1 MPLNYLQLRNAAT
14 SLTLFASLSI
24 FGENMTTDKDQTLV
38 RRCQSGDPD
47 AFKDLYD
54 KYSGKIAG
62 FARKYLGDEHHAD
75 DIVQDVFMQV
85 YRKLAN
91 FRGDAQFS
99 TWLFRVSINACK
111 SKRLSLDRQKRIHD
125 EKVAVKVMKALPPSP
140 VEEIDQDE
148 LRQEIQISLGELSRE
163 QQNILLMK
171 TVHKLSYLEIGRAT
185 NQSENQV
192 RGKLYRARKAFRA
205 SHEARARAA

>member
-1 MPLNYLQLRNAAT
+1 M
-14 SLTLFASLSI
+14 TL
-24 FGENMTTDKDQTLV
+24 DQDWALV
-38 RRCQSGDPD
+38 KRCQNGDAK
-47 AFKDLYD
+47 AFNDLYN

-91 FRGDAQFS
+91 FRGDARFS

-111 SKRLSLDRQKRIHD
+111 SKRLSLDRQKRIQD
-125 EKVAVKVMKALPPSP
+125 EKVATKILKTLPPGP

-148 LRQEIQISLGELSRE
+148 LRLEIQQSLRDLSRE
-163 QQNILLMK
+163 QQRILLMK
-171 TVHKLSYLEIGRAT
+171 TVQKLSYMEIGRVT

-205 SHEARARAA
+205 SHEARAKAA

>member
-1 MPLNYLQLRNAAT
+1 MK
-14 SLTLFASLSI
+14 I
-24 FGENMTTDKDQTLV
+24 DQDWALV
-38 RRCQSGDPD
+38 KRCQNGDSK
-47 AFKDLYD
+47 AFNELYN
-54 KYSGKIAG
+54 KYSKKIAG

-111 SKRLSLDRQKRIHD
+111 SKRLSLERQRRLHD
-125 EKVAVKVMKALPPSP
+125 EKVATKILKTLPPGP
-140 VEEIDQDE
+140 EEDSDQSE
-148 LRQEIQISLGELSRE
+148 LRHEIQKSLKDLSRE
-163 QQNILLMK
+163 QQSILLMK
-171 TVHKLSYLEIGRAT
+171 TVQKLSYLEIGQAI

-205 SHEARARAA
+205 SHEARAQAA